1 MLETSIS
8 VSCVDGQSA
17 NIEDVCEAMFIEAAR
32 MLGIAF
38 DEPISLEAQQKI
50 MQAASSLSEKLAVL
64 LEITGEAECEL
75 ELGN

>member
-8 VSCVDGQSA
+8 VSCVDGHSA
-17 NIEDVCEAMFIEAAR
+17 NIEDVCEAMFIEGAR
-32 MLGIAF
+32 MLGFSF